1 MLRALIAKEWL
12 TNLLELRFLVCA
24 ALCVLLGII
33 SVVVLRADLEA
44 RRTEFGR
51 NQTLY
56 RDQAAEYGSYRNL
69 QRRGVRV
76 DRPPQSFQVLF
87 YGVEKTLDR
96 TAVVSEDYLPGFQ
109 GDLNANPAVLLFPV
123 ADMLFV
129 VAVVLGLLAFFISYD
144 TVAGERESGTLKLV
158 MSYPVPRDLLI
169 LAKWLGGYFSL
180 ALPFLAALLIGA
192 LLISISEEVPFT
204 ATDWEAFV
212 VTGIVSLLLLA
223 VMFSI
228 GLLVSVRARS
238 SSTAILSLVALW
250 VLLALVV
257 PNLGPY
263 LAELAAPV
271 PDVGSVEREIG
282 LRTEA
287 LAADYRDQWRR
298 GGRSFRN
305 MTAAERSEF
314 FRQRRE
320 QRDQLQEDVNKV
332 SGEIISDFENR
343 LRRQTDMARVL
354 TRVSPVA
361 CFVYANTDIGA
372 TGVRHEERL
381 IGALRTYQR
390 QFARHVA
397 ERTRSFGG
405 SGEEEEYGIDDL
417 PGFQY
422 RPDGLQERLDARFV
436 DVLLLALFAVAF
448 FMAAF
453 VSFLRS
459 EVD

>member
-12 TNLLELRFLVCA
+12 SSLLELRFLVCA

-44 RRTEFGR
+44 RRTEFSR
-51 NQTLY
+51 NQALY
-56 RDQAAEYGSYRNL
+56 RDQAGEYGSYRNL

-76 DRPPQSFQVLF
+76 DRPPQSFQVMF

-129 VAVVLGLLAFFISYD
+129 VAVVLSLLAFFISYD
-144 TVAGERESGTLKLV
+144 TVAGERESGTLMLV

-180 ALPFLAALLIGA
+180 ALPFLVA
-192 LLISISEEVPFT
+192 LLISALVISISAEVPFT

-212 VTGIVSLLLLA
+212 VAGAVSLLLLA

-238 SSTAILSLVALW
+238 SSTAILSLVAFW

-263 LAELAAPV
+263 LAELAVPV

-287 LAADYRDQWRR
+287 MAATYRSQWRR

-305 MTAAERSEF
+305 MTASERSAF
-314 FRQRRE
+314 FRDRRQ
-320 QRDQLQEDVNKV
+320 QRDQLQKDVNEV
-332 SGEIISDFENR
+332 SAEIISDFENR
-343 LRRQTDMARVL
+343 LGRQTDMARML

-361 CFVYANTDIGA
+361 CFVYASTDIGG

-381 IGALRTYQR
+381 VGSLRNFQR
-390 QFARHVA
+390 QFASYVA
-397 ERTRSFGG
+397 ERMETVDG
-405 SGEEEEYGIDDL
+405 EEEYGIDEL
-417 PGFQY
+417 PEFHF
-422 RPDGLQERLDARFV
+422 RTDGLQERLDSRFV
-436 DVLLLALFAVAF
+436 DVLLLALFAVAL

-453 VSFLRS
+453 VSFLRGDVS
-459 EVD
+459 

>member
-12 TNLLELRFLVCA
+12 SSLLELRFLVCA
-24 ALCVLLGII
+24 ALCVVLGII

-44 RRTEFGR
+44 RRTEFSR
-51 NQTLY
+51 NQALY
-56 RDQAAEYGSYRNL
+56 HDQAGEYGSYRNL

-76 DRPPQSFQVLF
+76 DRPPQSFQVMF

-129 VAVVLGLLAFFISYD
+129 VAVVLSLLAFFISYD
-144 TVAGERESGTLKLV
+144 TVAGERESGTLMLV

-180 ALPFLAALLIGA
+180 ALPFLVA
-192 LLISISEEVPFT
+192 LLISALVISISAEVPFT

-212 VTGIVSLLLLA
+212 VAGAVSLLLLA

-263 LAELAAPV
+263 LAELAVPV

-287 LAADYRDQWRR
+287 MAATYRSQWRR

-305 MTAAERSEF
+305 MTASERSAF
-314 FRQRRE
+314 FRDRRQ
-320 QRDQLQEDVNKV
+320 QRDQLQKDVNEV
-332 SGEIISDFENR
+332 SAEIISDFENR
-343 LRRQTDMARVL
+343 LGRQTDMARML

-361 CFVYANTDIGA
+361 CFVYASTDIGG

-381 IGALRTYQR
+381 VGSLRNFQR
-390 QFARHVA
+390 QFASYVA
-397 ERTRSFGG
+397 ERMETVDG
-405 SGEEEEYGIDDL
+405 EEEYGIDEL
-417 PGFQY
+417 PEFHF
-422 RPDGLQERLDARFV
+422 RTDGLQERLDSRFV
-436 DVLLLALFAVAF
+436 DVLLLALFAVAL

-453 VSFLRS
+453 VSFLRGDVS
-459 EVD
+459 

>member
-12 TNLLELRFLVCA
+12 TSLLELRFLVCA
-24 ALCVLLGII
+24 ALCVLLGLI

-44 RRTEFGR
+44 RRTEFSR
-51 NQTLY
+51 NQALY
-56 RDQAAEYGSYRNL
+56 RDQADEYGSYRDL

-129 VAVVLGLLAFFISYD
+129 VAVVLSLLAFFISYD

-204 ATDWEAFV
+204 TTDWEAFV

-263 LAELAAPV
+263 LAELAVPV

-287 LAADYRDQWRR
+287 LAADYRSQWRR
-298 GGRSFRN
+298 VGRSFRN
-305 MTAAERSEF
+305 MTAAQRSEF

-320 QRDQLQEDVNKV
+320 QRDQLQQDVNKV
-332 SGEIISDFENR
+332 SAEIISDFEAR

-354 TRVSPVA
+354 TRISPVA
-361 CFVYANTDIGA
+361 CFVFANTDLGA

-381 IGALRTYQR
+381 IGSLRQYQR
-390 QFARHVA
+390 QFASYVA
-397 ERTRSFGG
+397 EQGEASASG
-405 SGEEEEYGIDDL
+405 GEEYDIDDL
-417 PGFQY
+417 PDFRY
-422 RPDGLQERLDARFV
+422 RADGLQERLDARFV

-453 VSFLRS
+453 VSFLRG
-459 EVD
+459 EVS

>member
-12 TNLLELRFLVCA
+12 TSLLELRFLVCA
-24 ALCVLLGII
+24 ALCVLLGLI

-44 RRTEFGR
+44 RRTEFSR
-51 NQTLY
+51 NQALY
-56 RDQAAEYGSYRNL
+56 RDQADEYGSYRDL

-129 VAVVLGLLAFFISYD
+129 VAVVLSLLAFFISCD

-158 MSYPVPRDLLI
+158 MSYPVPRDLVI

-204 ATDWEAFV
+204 ATDWEAFA
-212 VTGIVSLLLLA
+212 VTGAVSLLLLA

-238 SSTAILSLVALW
+238 SSTAILTLVALW

-263 LAELAAPV
+263 LAELAVPV

-287 LAADYRDQWRR
+287 LAADYRRQWRR
-298 GGRSFRN
+298 GGRSFRS
-305 MTAAERSEF
+305 MTASERSEF

-320 QRDQLQEDVNKV
+320 QRDQLQQDVNKV
-332 SGEIISDFENR
+332 SAEIISDFETR

-354 TRVSPVA
+354 TRISPVA
-361 CFVYANTDIGA
+361 CFVFANTDLGA

-381 IGALRTYQR
+381 IGSLRQYQR
-390 QFARHVA
+390 QFARYVA
-397 ERTRSFGG
+397 AKTEAAAG
-405 SGEEEEYGIDDL
+405 SEEEYEIDDL
-417 PGFQY
+417 PDFRY
-422 RPDGLQERLDARFV
+422 RSDGLGERLDSRFV
-436 DVLLLALFAVAF
+436 DVLLLALFTVAF

-453 VSFLRS
+453 VSFLRG

>member
-1 MLRALIAKEWL
+1 MLTGNDVDLLVLIVLNGVFFLAAYVGF
-12 TNLLELRFLVCA
+12 LRFDLV
-24 ALCVLLGII
+24 
-33 SVVVLRADLEA
+33 
-44 RRTEFGR
+44 
-51 NQTLY
+51 
-56 RDQAAEYGSYRNL
+56 
-69 QRRGVRV
+69 
-76 DRPPQSFQVLF
+76 
-87 YGVEKTLDR
+87 
-96 TAVVSEDYLPGFQ
+96 
-109 GDLNANPAVLLFPV
+109 
-123 ADMLFV
+123 
-129 VAVVLGLLAFFISYD
+129 
-144 TVAGERESGTLKLV
+144 
-158 MSYPVPRDLLI
+158 LI

-192 LLISISEEVPFT
+192 LLISMSAEVPFT
-204 ATDWEAFV
+204 ATDWEAFA

-263 LAELAAPV
+263 LAELAVPV
-271 PDVGSVEREIG
+271 PDVGAVEREIG

-287 LAADYRDQWRR
+287 LTADYRSQWRR

-305 MTAAERSEF
+305 M
-314 FRQRRE
+314 
-320 QRDQLQEDVNKV
+320 RDQLQEDINEV

-354 TRVSPVA
+354 TRISPVA
-361 CFVYANTDIGA
+361 CFVFANTDLGA

-381 IGALRTYQR
+381 IGSLRQYQR
-390 QFARHVA
+390 QFARYVA
-397 ERTRSFGG
+397 EQR
-405 SGEEEEYGIDDL
+405 EAAAKYDIDDL
-417 PGFQY
+417 PDFRY
-422 RPDGLQERLDARFV
+422 RTDGLQERLDARLV

-459 EVD
+459 EVN

>member
-12 TNLLELRFLVCA
+12 TSLLELRFLVCA
-24 ALCVLLGII
+24 ALCVLLGLI

-44 RRTEFGR
+44 RRTEFSR
-51 NQTLY
+51 NQALY
-56 RDQAAEYGSYRNL
+56 RDQADEYGSYRDL

-109 GDLNANPAVLLFPV
+109 GDLNANPSVLLFPV

-129 VAVVLGLLAFFISYD
+129 VAVVLSLLAFFISYD

-158 MSYPVPRDLLI
+158 MSYPVPRDLVI

-204 ATDWEAFV
+204 ATDWEAFA
-212 VTGIVSLLLLA
+212 VTGAVSLLLLA

-287 LAADYRDQWRR
+287 LAADYRSQWRR

-305 MTAAERSEF
+305 MTASQRSEF

-320 QRDQLQEDVNKV
+320 QRDQLQQDVNKV
-332 SGEIISDFENR
+332 SSEIISDFETR

-354 TRVSPVA
+354 TRISPVA
-361 CFVYANTDIGA
+361 CFVFANTDLGA

-381 IGALRTYQR
+381 ISSLRQYQR
-390 QFARHVA
+390 QFASYVA
-397 ERTRSFGG
+397 EQTEAAAGG
-405 SGEEEEYGIDDL
+405 GGEYEIDDL
-417 PGFQY
+417 PDFRY
-422 RPDGLQERLDARFV
+422 RTDGLAERLDARFV

-459 EVD
+459 EVS

>member
-12 TNLLELRFLVCA
+12 TSLLELRFLVCA
-24 ALCVLLGII
+24 ALCVLLGLI

-44 RRTEFGR
+44 RRTEFSR
-51 NQTLY
+51 NQALY
-56 RDQAAEYGSYRNL
+56 RDQAAEYGSFRDL

-96 TAVVSEDYLPGFQ
+96 TAVVSDDYLPGFQ

-129 VAVVLGLLAFFISYD
+129 VAVVLSLLAFFISYD

-180 ALPFLAALLIGA
+180 ALPFLGALLIGA
-192 LLISISEEVPFT
+192 LLISMSAEVPFT
-204 ATDWEAFV
+204 ATDWEAFA
-212 VTGIVSLLLLA
+212 VTGVVSLLLLA

-263 LAELAAPV
+263 LAELAVPV

-287 LAADYRDQWRR
+287 MSVAYRSQWRR
-298 GGRSFRN
+298 GGRSWRN
-305 MTAAERSEF
+305 MTASQRSEF

-320 QRDQLQEDVNKV
+320 QRDQLQRDVNEA
-332 SGEIISDFENR
+332 SAEIISDFETR

-361 CFVYANTDIGA
+361 CFVFANTDIGA

-381 IGALRTYQR
+381 IGALRNYQR
-390 QFARHVA
+390 QFADYVA
-397 ERTRSFGG
+397 ERSQAPGG
-405 SGEEEEYGIDDL
+405 GEEYDIDDL
-417 PGFQY
+417 PDFRY
-422 RPDGLQERLDARFV
+422 RADGLQERLDARFV

>member
-12 TNLLELRFLVCA
+12 ASLLELRFLVCA
-24 ALCVLLGII
+24 ALCVLLGLI

-44 RRTEFGR
+44 RRTEFSR
-51 NQTLY
+51 NQALY
-56 RDQAAEYGSYRNL
+56 RDQADEYGSYRDL

-129 VAVVLGLLAFFISYD
+129 VAVVLSLLAFFVSYD

-158 MSYPVPRDLLI
+158 MSYPVPRDLVI

-204 ATDWEAFV
+204 ATDWEAFA

-263 LAELAAPV
+263 LAELAVPV
-271 PDVGSVEREIG
+271 PDMGSVEREIG

-287 LAADYRDQWRR
+287 LAADYRSQWRR

-305 MTAAERSEF
+305 MTAAQRSEF

-320 QRDQLQEDVNKV
+320 QRDQLQQDVNKV
-332 SGEIISDFENR
+332 SAEVISDFETR

-354 TRVSPVA
+354 TRISPVA
-361 CFVYANTDIGA
+361 CFVFANTDLGA

-381 IGALRTYQR
+381 IGSLRQYQR
-390 QFARHVA
+390 QFASYVA
-397 ERTRSFGG
+397 EQTEAAAD
-405 SGEEEEYGIDDL
+405 SGEEYDI
-417 PGFQY
+417 
-422 RPDGLQERLDARFV
+422 DGLPDFRYRTDGLGERLDARFV

-453 VSFLRS
+453 VSFLRG
-459 EVD
+459 EVS